1 VSDSRLLADGELL
14 SSHDGYLLVEEGCLA
29 LVSPGVAEDVLLVQL
44 GPGDA
49 LGPLAAAGDG
59 ASAIRARAQG
69 PVRVVALG
77 RPELE
82 SRLREGASIAQ
93 VVLEGLVHTSTRLSS
108 ELARR
113 ANGALRYVYV
123 VPRDQPE
130 LFDELRKELGAD
142 PQVKIVMDRREGERR
157 RGEESPERLG
167 PGRRADPAW
176 SVYLSQPFKPG
187 RGRFIPVPR
196 KKTE

>member
-1 VSDSRLLADGELL
+1 MSDSRLLADGEPL
-14 SSHDGYLLVEEGCLA
+14 SAHDGYLLVEEGCLA
-29 LVSPGVAEDVLLVQL
+29 LVSPGAAEEFQL
-44 GPGDA
+44 AEIGPGDA
-49 LGPLAAAGDG
+49 LGPLATGGDG
-59 ASAIRARAQG
+59 ATPIRVRARG
-69 PVRVVALG
+69 PARVVALG

-82 SRLREGASIAQ
+82 GRLRDGARIAQ
-93 VVLEGLVHTSTRLSS
+93 VVLEGLAHTTTRLSS

-113 ANGALRYVYV
+113 AGSDLRYVYV

-130 LFDELRKELGAD
+130 LFEELQREFGAD
-142 PQVKIVMDRREGERR
+142 PRIKVVMDRREGERR
-157 RGEESPERLG
+157 RSDESPERLG